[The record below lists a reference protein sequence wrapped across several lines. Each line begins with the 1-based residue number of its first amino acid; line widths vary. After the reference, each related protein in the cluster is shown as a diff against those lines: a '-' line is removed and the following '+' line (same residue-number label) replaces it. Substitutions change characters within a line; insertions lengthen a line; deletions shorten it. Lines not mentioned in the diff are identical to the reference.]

1 MGTAYTGLGIAHKYD
16 NLIASATETVFLKC
30 PPTTA
35 LSALLNDTAMYYIKR
50 GFDVDKFVSPIQ
62 TDKTDAI
69 FIKGLDLFFIQ
80 ASHPIALEPS
90 DIGGRHRVIS
100 FYDIYD
106 ENKLRNQNETI
117 VNSLGEAEA
126 SLKKALHALADAKV
140 IHDEWEAVNI
150 GRMMWSVHEAL
161 IENLKEELFS
171 TITLNKQSAVS
182 HRLIGSLTSA
192 GACDFIPSITNRIQR
207 RMLIKGLPGTG
218 KSTIMKAIG
227 QEAERRGFDV
237 LYGWCGLDPEGV
249 DLVQIPELS
258 VCIFDATKPHEYD
271 PERDGDEI
279 LDLLSMCEESE
290 EAEEAVEFISKKYRE
305 KILDANGYMQAYAR
319 AEKQARAAMDTA
331 INDIVFQEKSKR
343 LIDDIN

>member
-1 MGTAYTGLGIAHKYD
+1 M
-16 NLIASATETVFLKC
+16 
-30 PPTTA
+30 
-35 LSALLNDTAMYYIKR
+35 
-50 GFDVDKFVSPIQ
+50 
-62 TDKTDAI
+62 
-69 FIKGLDLFFIQ
+69 
-80 ASHPIALEPS
+80 
-90 DIGGRHRVIS
+90 
-100 FYDIYD
+100 
-106 ENKLRNQNETI
+106 
-117 VNSLGEAEA
+117 
-126 SLKKALHALADAKV
+126 